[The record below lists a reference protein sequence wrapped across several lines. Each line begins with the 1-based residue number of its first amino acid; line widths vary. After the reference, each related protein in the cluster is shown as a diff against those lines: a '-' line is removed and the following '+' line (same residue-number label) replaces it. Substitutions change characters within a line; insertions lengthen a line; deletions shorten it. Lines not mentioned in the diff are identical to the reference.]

1 MKIDVTDTGFEY
13 DVAVCD
19 KYFELVGC
27 IIDRDT
33 NENYTKEMRIEL
45 KNIIK
50 DLQEEWKQLTEEELS
65 EMCTE
70 RLKELEKSLEKEDVN
85 SFGCYT
91 KATN

>member
-1 MKIDVTDTGFEY
+1 MRMKI
-13 DVAVCD
+13 
-19 KYFELVGC
+19 
-27 IIDRDT
+27 
-33 NENYTKEMRIEL
+33 
-45 KNIIK
+45 KNSIK
-50 DLQEEWKQLTEEELS
+50 DLREEWKKLTEEEVS